1 MGLIQ
6 RKMRAVLLVIAL
18 GCVAFASKEVEN
30 EFRQFKAKFNKV
42 YASQEEERMRFKIF
56 EENYLTTLSEKKS
69 LKPYTTGITQF
80 SDLTHQE
87 FKDNYLGLKRH
98 SVPSGAAAAR
108 ETVRSASDLPDSV
121 NWVEKGAV
129 SPVKNQ
135 GRCGSCWAFAVTE
148 QIESYYAIA
157 SGELIDLSAQQ
168 VTSCSPNALQCGG
181 SGGCKGSVTQLGF
194 NYLQLFGMMSDA
206 DYPYVSGDTS
216 EAETCVY
223 DPSLTQVGLTGYDT
237 LPANNHDAVMA
248 HLAEVGPLSIAVDA
262 SVWHTYTGGVFTGC
276 PFDENI
282 SINHGVQLVGYG
294 SDFSALGVYD
304 YWLVRNSWGE
314 SWGENGF
321 IKLLRTQE
329 CGVNSTPMDG
339 TACVNGP
346 GTDMQTVCG
355 MCGMLL
361 DPSYPLGVHKL

>member
-1 MGLIQ
+1 MGIQ
-6 RKMRAVLLVIAL
+6 RKMRTVLLVVAL
-18 GCVAFASKEVEN
+18 GCAAYASQEVED
-30 EFRQFKAKFNKV
+30 EFSNFKAKFNKV
-42 YASQEEERMRFKIF
+42 YASPEEERMRFKIS
-56 EENYLTTLSEKKS
+56 EENYWSTKGEQKMLKS
-69 LKPYTTGITQF
+69 YTTGVTQF
-80 SDLTHQE
+80 SDL
-87 FKDNYLGLKRH
+87 
-98 SVPSGAAAAR
+98 
-108 ETVRSASDLPDSV
+108 
-121 NWVEKGAV
+121 
-129 SPVKNQ
+129 
-135 GRCGSCWAFAVTE
+135 
-148 QIESYYAIA
+148 
-157 SGELIDLSAQQ
+157 
-168 VTSCSPNALQCGG
+168 TSCSPNALQCGG

-216 EAETCVY
+216 DAETCVY

-276 PFDENI
+276 SFDENI